1 MVISLS
7 SRRKL
12 MHWTSPKTALEEKIP
27 IPQKINREL
36 PGSLMVRILGF
47 HCGGL
52 GSIPG
57 QGTEIP
63 QATEQPK
70 NKMNNS
76 DTHD

>member
-1 MVISLS
+1 
-7 SRRKL
+7 

-47 HCGGL
+47 HGGGL
-52 GSIPG
+52 GSIPR
-57 QGTEIP
+57 QRTEIP

-70 NKMNNS
+70 NKMNTS
-76 DTHD
+76 DLMSK